1 MVSFILLIVAL
12 IMDNSFHIFVVN
24 VLCLNVIC
32 FLQNHPLPLDV
43 CHLRLTECASPLLS
57 KDYVNDNTRVCIN
70 IYVYIYTCYTHIYNT
85 YITHTHKR
93 REAVW

>member
-32 FLQNHPLPLDV
+32 FLQNHPLPLGV

-57 KDYVNDNTRVCIN
+57 KDYVNDNTRLCIN
-70 IYVYIYTCYTHIYNT
+70 IYVYIYMLHMPT
-85 YITHTHKR
+85 
-93 REAVW
+93 